1 MTLRGE
7 TELVTAGSLR
17 VVDYPPPSDK
27 AVDEAIT
34 KAVAGYRRV
43 FGERLAQVWLF
54 GSRARGDHRPDS
66 DVDLLVVLHEEG
78 PMHSESKLL
87 CAVSGPIR
95 LSSGVF
101 IDGHPTTLACFET
114 GNDDY
119 HYFIRREGR
128 RVDV

>member
-1 MTLRGE
+1 MT
-7 TELVTAGSLR
+7 TAGSLR
-17 VVDYPPPSDK
+17 VVDYPPPSEE
-27 AVDEAIT
+27 AVDVAIST
-34 KAVAGYRRV
+34 AVAGYRRV

-66 DVDLLVVLHEEG
+66 DVDLLVVLFEEG

-87 CAVSGPIR
+87 CAVSGPLR

-101 IDGHPTTLACFET
+101 IDGHATTLARFEKSE
-114 GNDDY
+114 DDY
-119 HYFIRREGR
+119 HYFIRHEGR

>member
-1 MTLRGE
+1 MT
-7 TELVTAGSLR
+7 TAGSLR
-17 VVDYPPPSDK
+17 VVDYPPPSEK
-27 AVDEAIT
+27 AVDEAIST
-34 KAVAGYRRV
+34 AVEGYRRV

-66 DVDLLVVLHEEG
+66 DVDLLVVLLEEG

-101 IDGHPTTLACFET
+101 IDGHPTTLARFEKSE
-114 GNDDY
+114 DDY
-119 HYFIRREGR
+119 HYFIRHEGR